1 MVISA
6 NMNIVITYSLAF
18 LVAIHSFKFRG
29 VYKTLLLFFGA
40 VIAGGGLENG
50 ASLFGGYYYPGD
62 TLTIFLSHCPLDVVM
77 GWVVLIYCSSYMAH
91 VLVGKGRGSLLTMGF
106 GTAPEHGIDKQFIK
120 LTVLRAALAGAIAV
134 NLDLLIDPVAVANSW
149 WVWQVNN
156 VYIQG
161 VPLANYI
168 GWWFMIFTFV
178 VFSEL
183 AITYAETKQLKNTTE
198 SSLFAF
204 FVLLGAGITAIV
216 MLGINIV
223 LAMDGIRN
231 VNKDMIDLSLTA
243 ARVQGVIFTGIIVL
257 VAIGLILASSLAPNK
272 SEPPNGKIW
281 RMLPPIIMLIF
292 WAMIMLVAALTSVEM
307 ILIGLLQPLPFLAL
321 CVYLLVKPYDG

>member
-1 MVISA
+1 
-6 NMNIVITYSLAF
+6 
-18 LVAIHSFKFRG
+18 
-29 VYKTLLLFFGA
+29 
-40 VIAGGGLENG
+40 
-50 ASLFGGYYYPGD
+50 
-62 TLTIFLSHCPLDVVM
+62 M
-77 GWVVLIYCSSYMAH
+77 GWVVLIYCSCYMAH

-106 GTAPEHGIDKQFIK
+106 GTAPEHGVDKQFIK
-120 LTVLRAALAGAIAV
+120 FTVLRAALAGLIAV

-156 VYIQG
+156 IYIQG

-183 AITYAETKQLKNTTE
+183 AITYTETRQLKRPAE

-204 FVLLGAGITAIV
+204 LVLLGAGLTAII

-231 VNKDMIDLSLTA
+231 VNKDVIDLTVTP
-243 ARVQGVIFTGIIVL
+243 ARLQGLIMTGIIVL
-257 VAIGLILASSLAPNK
+257 VAIGLILASSFAPNK
-272 SEPPNGKIW
+272 ADPPKGKIW
-281 RMLPPIIMLIF
+281 RMLPPVIMLIF
-292 WAMIMLVAALTSVEM
+292 WAMIMIIAVLTSVEM

-321 CVYLLVKPYDG
+321 CVYLLVKPYEG